1 MTNLMTCYFW
11 ALVLGSVLGIIK
23 GAITVYLKEHPQA
36 KARISNLFGSWA
48 KVAKERAAFFKDI
61 QR

>member
-36 KARISNLFGSWA
+36 KARIDNLFGSWA